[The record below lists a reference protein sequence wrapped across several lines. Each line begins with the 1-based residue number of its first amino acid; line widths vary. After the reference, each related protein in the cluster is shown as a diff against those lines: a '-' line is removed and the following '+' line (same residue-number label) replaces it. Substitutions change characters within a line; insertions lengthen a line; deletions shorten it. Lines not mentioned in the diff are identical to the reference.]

1 MDIPIAELK
10 KAGVMLTRSTFQ
22 EQGADMEPTGS
33 HQGGKKKKEGIS
45 PFLSSSTLNSQNLT
59 GNQEKGRSVVRNLSA
74 PVSQS

>member
-33 HQGGKKKKEGIS
+33 HQGGKKKKR
-45 PFLSSSTLNSQNLT
+45 
-59 GNQEKGRSVVRNLSA
+59 GNKSLLVL
-74 PVSQS
+74 